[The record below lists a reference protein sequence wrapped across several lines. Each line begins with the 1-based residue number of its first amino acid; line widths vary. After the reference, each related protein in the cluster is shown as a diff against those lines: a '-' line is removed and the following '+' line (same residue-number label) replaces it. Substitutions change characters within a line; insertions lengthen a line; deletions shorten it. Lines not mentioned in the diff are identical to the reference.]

1 MKDANKAK
9 GQALGMPLERP
20 RGNTEAGHRKL
31 KLMCYDLCVL
41 GFVTVMVLRV
51 FPRGSVTLSW
61 AEAGMQFALAAVCL
75 MASRYVF
82 NVYSQVWRYS
92 RTNSLC
98 VCRVPG
104 ACGASH
110 VLPHG
115 RHGFHGL
122 YGLYGA
128 AVFVYLAL

>member
-20 RGNTEAGHRKL
+20 RGNAEAGHRKL

-61 AEAGMQFALAAVCL
+61 ANTRSTITV
-75 MASRYVF
+75 
-82 NVYSQVWRYS
+82 
-92 RTNSLC
+92 TNPNTQRS
-98 VCRVPG
+98 
-104 ACGASH
+104 
-110 VLPHG
+110 
-115 RHGFHGL
+115 
-122 YGLYGA
+122 
-128 AVFVYLAL
+128 